1 MSTPVKI
8 ILAVFGLLFIVVAA
22 CVGGLIYFGHSLL
35 QTATDPASQQRI
47 AAKLGTFTVPAG
59 YHISQAMDFGGRQEV
74 DLAPDAK
81 DNSFTIKLTG
91 GALLDNSAAQAQG
104 VDLGLKFVGGF
115 AKCDFVAQPDD
126 EVVVAG
132 KKMSLSVRA
141 CPNAPIPM
149 RIETGPISDHVVLM
163 ALGAGTDFDRGAL
176 HELLGSF
183 K

>member
-8 ILAVFGLLFIVVAA
+8 ILAVFGLLFVVVAA

-35 QTATDPASQQRI
+35 QSATDPAAQQRV
-47 AAKLGTFTVPAG
+47 AAKLGNFSVPAG

-74 DLAPDAK
+74 DLVPDAK
-81 DNSFTIKLTG
+81 GNSFTIKLTG
-91 GALLDNSAAQAQG
+91 GTQSDSAAAQAQG
-104 VDLGLKFVGGF
+104 VDFGLKFVGGI
-115 AKCDFVAQPDD
+115 AKCDFAAQPSD
-126 EVVVAG
+126 EVVIAG
-132 KKMSLSVRA
+132 KKTSLSVRA

-149 RIETGPISDHVVLM
+149 RIESGPISDRVVLM
-163 ALGAGTDFDRGAL
+163 ALGADVDFDRNAL